1 MDESNATCGTRLEG
15 VGVEN
20 TEENRRRYRELLI
33 TTKGMGEYVG
43 GAILFEETLYQSCS
57 DGTSFVDALRKEGMY
72 PGIKVDKGLRPLANS
87 NGESW
92 CQGLDGL
99 AERAAEYYKQGA
111 RFCKWRSVVSIPAG
125 PSKIAVTDC
134 AYGLA
139 RYAAICQNAGLV
151 PIVEPEI
158 LLDGDHDIDRN
169 FEVASMVWAETFK
182 YLADNNVKFDRMLLK
197 PSMVAP
203 GADCPKKS
211 NAKEVAEYTL
221 KMLNSRVP
229 PETAGIM
236 FLSGGLSELDSTMY
250 LNAMNQ
256 SPNPWHVSFSYAR
269 ALQNSVIKHW
279 AGASDEKTI
288 KEAQEILLRRCR
300 ENSEAQRG
308 IFDVTKS
315 TTEGASMYE
324 RYVPKKAY
332 FNHKRLTT
340 LFSISTGATFIRRF
354 SRTLVADDR
363 VHASPHLESRALHC
377 NEIIQSN
384 LSINRIVTCGSNECI
399 YRSNDSSLH
408 VASAC
413 LSCQLNSNCHSRVVT
428 RRRTG
433 ERANE
438 APR

>member
-1 MDESNATCGTRLEG
+1 MTMPGKGILAMDESNATCGTRLEG

-256 SPNPWHVSFSYAR
+256 QPNPWHVSFSYAR
-269 ALQNSVIKHW
+269 ALQNSVIKTW
-279 AGASDEKTI
+279 AGDDAMVGKAQAILSRRAEENGLAQLGKFNPDESLANT
-288 KEAQEILLRRCR
+288 
-300 ENSEAQRG
+300 
-308 IFDVTKS
+308 DS
-315 TTEGASMYE
+315 TFQKN
-324 RYVPKKAY
+324 YVY
-332 FNHKRLTT
+332 
-340 LFSISTGATFIRRF
+340 
-354 SRTLVADDR
+354 
-363 VHASPHLESRALHC
+363 
-377 NEIIQSN
+377 
-384 LSINRIVTCGSNECI
+384 
-399 YRSNDSSLH
+399 
-408 VASAC
+408 
-413 LSCQLNSNCHSRVVT
+413 
-428 RRRTG
+428 
-433 ERANE
+433 
-438 APR
+438 